1 MFYKY
6 RKSENTVR
14 VLLIYLLLNNLNIS
28 EKMLVEEVE
37 ETRMFGL
44 KIRKLYGVTDEVVD
58 VRAIENEIESIQN
71 PVICSP
77 LSYEYYNDSP
87 QIYVHTAH
95 SKDSP
100 LWINDMGVI
109 SRYMVMTDS
118 CIISSNSA
126 NPVGKCE
133 QGLGF
138 MYFYDYVLKGQTSIG
153 RWKATFQDNVFRIYY
168 SSPEAKGSENMI
180 EELLYEAIEIDRTS
194 TYKMVLYIINKVMP
208 QIEKIQSD
216 NFDVEEYKRVVKD

>member
-109 SRYMVMTDS
+109 SKYMVMTDS

-133 QGLGF
+133 QGL
-138 MYFYDYVLKGQTSIG
+138 
-153 RWKATFQDNVFRIYY
+153 
-168 SSPEAKGSENMI
+168 AKISE
-180 EELLYEAIEIDRTS
+180 
-194 TYKMVLYIINKVMP
+194 
-208 QIEKIQSD
+208 
-216 NFDVEEYKRVVKD
+216 

>member
-100 LWINDMGVI
+100 LCRCNGIIGTIGVFDSADCLLAGHAGLLFCVVVQGDWI
-109 SRYMVMTDS
+109 
-118 CIISSNSA
+118 
-126 NPVGKCE
+126 
-133 QGLGF
+133 
-138 MYFYDYVLKGQTSIG
+138 
-153 RWKATFQDNVFRIYY
+153 
-168 SSPEAKGSENMI
+168 
-180 EELLYEAIEIDRTS
+180 
-194 TYKMVLYIINKVMP
+194 
-208 QIEKIQSD
+208 
-216 NFDVEEYKRVVKD
+216 